1 MPDKK
6 QEWFRSTPA
15 CLPACQLGLCAA
27 AVESELFGKM
37 CFKPPML
44 HLGSGTAPPGVF
56 QRPRSHLWITSGTS
70 SQATEVSVL
79 AQW

>member
-6 QEWFRSTPA
+6 QSGFQNMSAR
-15 CLPACQLGLCAA
+15 QLGLYGAT
-27 AVESELFGKM
+27 VESELFGKM
-37 CFKPPML
+37 CFKLLMP
-44 HLGSGTAPPGVF
+44 HQGRGTVPSGVF
-56 QRPRSHLWITSGTS
+56 QRPRSHLPITSGTS